1 MKRVDCMAAKVAAAK
16 AKESIQKRKRRNA
29 RPVRWSNCLKGLRE
43 QYGLSLAAV
52 AQSVG
57 VSSAGMLY
65 LERGTSDPTLSTA
78 LTISQFFGVPI
89 TQIWTQ
95 WRGE

>member
-1 MKRVDCMAAKVAAAK
+1 MKQKTCMAAKVGAEK
-16 AKESIQKRKRRNA
+16 AKLKRKRRNA
-29 RPVRWSNCLKGLRE
+29 RPVRWSNCLKSLRE
-43 QYGLSLAAV
+43 KYGLSLAAV

-95 WRGE
+95 WRGK